1 MMVRESHGRDELNQ
15 KRMREKKKSKMQKEV
30 KPRMTIRKKKG
41 ENTILILI
49 FWGYS
54 QFGPYI
60 LVAINLVPAIFNLQL
75 IQFLSLTY

>member
-41 ENTILILI
+41 ENTILVLK
-49 FWGYS
+49 FQGYN

-60 LVAINLVPAIFNLQL
+60 LVAVNLVPAIFNKQL
-75 IQFLSLTY
+75 IWSLSLTY